1 MITNE
6 KERKICEKYSSYDD
20 TGHVR
25 CDKCPLRKGQGSY
38 DFRCKANSH
47 YNRKTKEWEWDDAK
61 EVFIIDDAFIIQ
73 MLKDSQNQNEVK
85 NYSSKY

>member
-6 KERKICEKYSSYDD
+6 RERKICERYSSYDD

-38 DFRCKANSH
+38 DFQCKANSH
-47 YNRKTKEWEWDDAK
+47 YNRKTREWEWD
-61 EVFIIDDAFIIQ
+61 
-73 MLKDSQNQNEVK
+73 EVK
-85 NYSSKY
+85 EEIVYFDFLDQEVCRMVDDDFCSQAE